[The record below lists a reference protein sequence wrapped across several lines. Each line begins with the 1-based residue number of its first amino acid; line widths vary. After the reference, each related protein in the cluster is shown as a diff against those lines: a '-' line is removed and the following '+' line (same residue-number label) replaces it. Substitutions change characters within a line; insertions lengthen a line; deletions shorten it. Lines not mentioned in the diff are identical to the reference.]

1 MRNSHGKLFVI
12 SSPSGGGKSTVIR
25 AMREM
30 DPGLS
35 YSISATTRPPRN
47 GEVHGEDY
55 YFLSESEFKEKIQN
69 GAFIEWARVHGAYYG
84 TLRDALE
91 RSLNEGKTVLLDID
105 VQGGI
110 QIKSRIPDSVL
121 IFLYPPAFDVLR
133 DRLIKRGTDS
143 PDSIKRRLEVAKSEI
158 EVGNQY
164 DYHVINSNIKETV
177 REVITIINRV

>member
-1 MRNSHGKLFVI
+1 MQSSHGKLFVI

-25 AMREM
+25 TMREM

-35 YSISATTRPPRN
+35 YSISATTRPPRRN
-47 GEVHGEDY
+47 ELDGVDY
-55 YFLSESEFKEKIQN
+55 YFLSKSEFKERIRN
-69 GAFIEWARVHGAYYG
+69 NAFIEWAQVHDAYYG

-91 RSLNEGKTVLLDID
+91 RSLSEGKTVLLDID

-110 QIKSRIPDSVL
+110 QIKSKMPESIL
-121 IFLYPPAFDVLR
+121 IFLYPPEFEVLS

-143 PDSIKRRLEVAKSEI
+143 PESIKRRLEVAKSEI

-164 DYHVINSNIKETV
+164 DYHVFNSSIQETV
-177 REVITIINRV
+177 REVITIINKG